1 MSIRNIKWLG
11 IALLVFLASC
21 ARRPVADKP
30 IKLEKRKTIE
40 LIHAMDSLSGV
51 RPNSFYTKIKCHFS
65 DTNRRV
71 SFKTSIRAVKDS
83 AINPIITYAGI
94 PIVNS
99 LIRKDSLF
107 ISNRKDKCKI
117 LTNMGYIKE
126 AFGVDFD
133 YRNIEELLLG
143 LPVAYDTTQKYFQIN
158 DPYNYIISS
167 HRKRIIRREN
177 RDENTNNRNNRHDK
191 DKDNNR
197 DNNNPRRDRNAND
210 EDNGEDNV
218 IIRYFLHPSLK
229 SINRMVIDSPEDT
242 THISVDYLSRDTVDT
257 YLLPKE
263 VVIDIVTPRNHI
275 VLSMDYDKTEIN
287 TPQEI
292 YFVIPEEYG
301 NCNSEK

>member
-11 IALLVFLASC
+11 IALLVLLGSC
-21 ARRPVADKP
+21 ARRPVAEKP
-30 IKLEKRKTIE
+30 VKLEKRKTIE

-99 LIRKDSLF
+99 LIRPDSLF

-117 LTNMGYIKE
+117 LTNMSYIKE
-126 AFGVDFD
+126 SFGVDFD
-133 YRNIEELLLG
+133 FRNVEELLLG

-167 HRKRIIRREN
+167 HRKRILKKEGKN
-177 RDENTNNRNNRHDK
+177 KHEK
-191 DKDNNR
+191 EKEKDNNR
-197 DNNNPRRDRNAND
+197 DNILRRDRNGND
-210 EDNGEDNV
+210 EDDDEDNV
-218 IIRYFLHPSLK
+218 IIRYFIHPSLK

-242 THISVDYLSRDTVDT
+242 THISVDYIGRDTVDT

-263 VVIDIVTPRNHI
+263 VVIDIVTARNHI
-275 VLSMDYDKTEIN
+275 VLTMDYDKTEIN

-292 YFVIPEEYG
+292 YFVIPEEYDT
-301 NCNSEK
+301 CNSEK

>member
-1 MSIRNIKWLG
+1 MSIRNINWLG
-11 IALLVFLASC
+11 LALVVVLGAC

-30 IKLEKRKTIE
+30 VKLEKRKTSE
-40 LIHAMDSLSGV
+40 LLYAMDSLSTV

-99 LIRKDSLF
+99 LIRHDSLF
-107 ISNRKDKCKI
+107 ISNRKDKCVI
-117 LTNMGYIKE
+117 RTTMNYIKE
-126 AFGVDFD
+126 SFGVDFD

-143 LPVAYDTTQKYFQIN
+143 LPVAYDTAQKYFQIN

-167 HRKRIIRREN
+167 HRKRVIKKEN
-177 RDENTNNRNNRHDK
+177 KTKH
-191 DKDNNR
+191 DKDNNI
-197 DNNNPRRDRNAND
+197 NPRRDRNGNED
-210 EDNGEDNV
+210 ENEDNV
-218 IIRYFLHPSLK
+218 MIRYFIHPSLK
-229 SINRMVIDSPEDT
+229 SVSRMVIDSPEDT
-242 THISVDYLSRDTVDT
+242 THISVDYIGRDTLDT

-263 VVIDIVTPRNHI
+263 VTIDIVTARNHI
-275 VLSMDYDKTEIN
+275 VLTMDYDKTEVN

-301 NCNSEK
+301 NCDSEK

>member
-11 IALLVFLASC
+11 IALLVVLGSC

-30 IKLEKRKTIE
+30 VKLEKRKTAE
-40 LIHAMDSLSGV
+40 LIHTMDSLSGI

-71 SFKTSIRAVKDS
+71 SFKTSIRAVRDS

-99 LIRKDSLF
+99 LIRRDSLF

-167 HRKRIIRREN
+167 HRKRVIRREH
-177 RDENTNNRNNRHDK
+177 RDDNNPTNRNKHDR
-191 DKDNNR
+191 DNNR
-197 DNNNPRRDRNAND
+197 DNNPRRERNGND
-210 EDNGEDNV
+210 DPDDEDNV
-218 IIRYFLHPSLK
+218 IIRYFIHPSLK
-229 SINRMVIDSPEDT
+229 SISRMVIDSPEDT
-242 THISVDYLSRDTVDT
+242 THISVDYIGRDTVGT

-263 VVIDIVTPRNHI
+263 VVIDIVTARNHI
-275 VLSMDYDKTEIN
+275 VLTMDYDKTEIN

-292 YFVIPEEYG
+292 YFVIPEEYD

>member
-11 IALLVFLASC
+11 FALLVILCSC

-30 IKLEKRKTIE
+30 VKVEKRKTSE
-40 LIHAMDSLSGV
+40 LIHVMDSLSTI

-71 SFKTSIRAVKDS
+71 SFKTSIRSIKDS
-83 AINPIITYAGI
+83 IINPIMTYAGI

-99 LIRKDSLF
+99 IIRRDSLL
-107 ISNRKDKCKI
+107 ISNRKDKCAI
-117 LTNMGYIKE
+117 RTTIGYIKE
-126 AFGVDFD
+126 SFGVDFD

-167 HRKRIIRREN
+167 HRKRVIKKENKYRDGKEGREG
-177 RDENTNNRNNRHDK
+177 RRNNG
-191 DKDNNR
+191 NG
-197 DNNNPRRDRNAND
+197 NNNDND
-210 EDNGEDNV
+210 DDGDNV
-218 IIRYFLHPSLK
+218 MIRYFIDPSLK
-229 SINRMVIDSPEDT
+229 SIGRMVIDSPEDS
-242 THISVDYLSRDTVDT
+242 THISIDYLSRDTVDT

-263 VVIDIVTPRNHI
+263 VIIDIVTARNHI
-275 VLSMDYDKTEIN
+275 VLTMDYDKTEIN

-301 NCNSEK
+301 DCRSQK

>member
-11 IALLVFLASC
+11 FALLVILCSC

-30 IKLEKRKTIE
+30 VKVEKRKTSE
-40 LIHAMDSLSGV
+40 LIHVMDSLSTI

-71 SFKTSIRAVKDS
+71 SFKTSIRSIKDS
-83 AINPIITYAGI
+83 IINPMMTYAGI

-99 LIRKDSLF
+99 IIRRDSLL
-107 ISNRKDKCKI
+107 ISNRKDKCAI
-117 LTNMGYIKE
+117 RTTIGYIKE
-126 AFGVDFD
+126 SFGVDFD

-167 HRKRIIRREN
+167 HRKRVIKKEN
-177 RDENTNNRNNRHDK
+177 KYRDKEGRRNN
-191 DKDNNR
+191 
-197 DNNNPRRDRNAND
+197 NNNNGND
-210 EDNGEDNV
+210 NDDDVDNV
-218 IIRYFLHPSLK
+218 MIRYFIDPSLK
-229 SINRMVIDSPEDT
+229 SIGRMVIDSPEDS
-242 THISVDYLSRDTVDT
+242 THISIDYLSRDTVGT

-263 VVIDIVTPRNHI
+263 VVIDIVTARNHI
-275 VLSMDYDKTEIN
+275 VLTMDYDKTEIN

-292 YFVIPEEYG
+292 YFVIPEDYG
-301 NCNSEK
+301 DCRSEK

>member
-11 IALLVFLASC
+11 FALLVILCSC

-30 IKLEKRKTIE
+30 VKVEKRKTAE
-40 LIHAMDSLSGV
+40 LIHVMDSLSTI

-71 SFKTSIRAVKDS
+71 SFKTSIRSIKDS
-83 AINPIITYAGI
+83 IINPIMTYAGI

-99 LIRKDSLF
+99 LIRRDSLM
-107 ISNRKDKCKI
+107 ISNRKDKCAI
-117 LTNMGYIKE
+117 RTTIGYIKE
-126 AFGVDFD
+126 SFGVDFD

-143 LPVAYDTTQKYFQIN
+143 LPIAYDTTQKYFQIN

-167 HRKRIIRREN
+167 HRKRIIKKENKN
-177 RDENTNNRNNRHDK
+177 RDGRDGRDG
-191 DKDNNR
+191 R
-197 DNNNPRRDRNAND
+197 DNRRNGNGNGND
-210 EDNGEDNV
+210 DDADNV
-218 IIRYFLHPSLK
+218 MIRYFIDPSLK
-229 SINRMVIDSPEDT
+229 SIGRMVIDSPEDT
-242 THISVDYLSRDTVDT
+242 THISIDYLSRDTVGT

-263 VVIDIVTPRNHI
+263 VVIDIVTARNHI
-275 VLSMDYDKTEIN
+275 VLTMDYDKTEIN

-301 NCNSEK
+301 DCNSEK

>member
-11 IALLVFLASC
+11 IALLVLLVSC

-30 IKLEKRKTIE
+30 IKLEKRKTSE
-40 LIHAMDSLSGV
+40 LIQAMDSISGI

-71 SFKTSIRAVKDS
+71 SFKTSIRAVRDS

-99 LIRKDSLF
+99 LIRRDSLF
-107 ISNRKDKCKI
+107 ISNRKDKCAI
-117 LTNMGYIKE
+117 RTTMGYIKE
-126 AFGVDFD
+126 SFGVDFD

-167 HRKRIIRREN
+167 HRKRIIRKES
-177 RDENTNNRNNRHDK
+177 RDENNPNRNNRHE
-191 DKDNNR
+191 R
-197 DNNNPRRDRNAND
+197 DNTNPRRDRNNNEED
-210 EDNGEDNV
+210 ENNV
-218 IIRYFLHPSLK
+218 IIRYFIHPSLK
-229 SINRMVIDSPEDT
+229 SISRLVIDSPEDT
-242 THISVDYLSRDTVDT
+242 THISVDYIDRDTVDT
-257 YLLPKE
+257 YLIPKE
-263 VVIDIVTPRNHI
+263 VVIDIVTARNHI
-275 VLSMDYDKTEIN
+275 VLTMDYDKTEIN

-301 NCNSEK
+301 DCNSEK

>member
-11 IALLVFLASC
+11 IALLVLLVSC

-30 IKLEKRKTIE
+30 IKLEKRKTSE
-40 LIHAMDSLSGV
+40 LIQAMDSISGI

-71 SFKTSIRAVKDS
+71 SFKTSIRAVRDS

-99 LIRKDSLF
+99 LIIRDSLF
-107 ISNRKDKCKI
+107 ISNRKDKCAI
-117 LTNMGYIKE
+117 RTTMGYIKE
-126 AFGVDFD
+126 SFGVDFD

-167 HRKRIIRREN
+167 HRKRIIRKES
-177 RDENTNNRNNRHDK
+177 RDENNPNRNNRHE
-191 DKDNNR
+191 R
-197 DNNNPRRDRNAND
+197 DNTNPRRDRNNNEED
-210 EDNGEDNV
+210 ENNV
-218 IIRYFLHPSLK
+218 IIRYFIHPSLK
-229 SINRMVIDSPEDT
+229 SISRLVIDSPEDT
-242 THISVDYLSRDTVDT
+242 THISVDYIDRDTVDT
-257 YLLPKE
+257 YLIPKE
-263 VVIDIVTPRNHI
+263 VVIDIVTARNHI
-275 VLSMDYDKTEIN
+275 VLTMDYDKTEIN

-301 NCNSEK
+301 DCNSEK

>member
-11 IALLVFLASC
+11 LALLVVLGSC

-30 IKLEKRKTIE
+30 IKLEKRKTNE
-40 LIHAMDSLSGV
+40 LIYVMDSLSAI

-65 DTNRRV
+65 DTNRRI
-71 SFKTSIRAVKDS
+71 SFKTSIRSIKDS
-83 AINPIITYAGI
+83 IINPIITFAGI

-99 LIRKDSLF
+99 IIRRDSLF
-107 ISNRKDKCKI
+107 ISNRKDKCAI
-117 LTNMGYIKE
+117 RTTMGYIKE
-126 AFGVDFD
+126 SFGVDFD

-167 HRKRIIRREN
+167 HRKRVIRKEN
-177 RDENTNNRNNRHDK
+177 KNKHDK
-191 DKDNNR
+191 DKDGINLH
-197 DNNNPRRDRNAND
+197 PRRNAND
-210 EDNGEDNV
+210 NNNEEESEDNV
-218 IIRYFLHPSLK
+218 MIRYFIHPSMK
-229 SINRMVIDSPEDT
+229 SISRLVIDSPDDT
-242 THISVDYLSRDTVDT
+242 THISVDYIDRDTVGT

-263 VVIDIVTPRNHI
+263 VIIDIVTARNHI
-275 VLSMDYDKTEIN
+275 VLTMDYDKTEIN

-301 NCNSEK
+301 DCNSEK